1 MISTDSPIELHGDAL
16 QLPSP
21 TGSRPKI
28 LVTRRQF
35 QDQIDRLNEV
45 SDALVLDRPAPATP
59 DELRAAAT
67 GAHGIFAHITD
78 AIDAAAMDAAGSNL
92 KVIAEFGVGYD
103 NIDVDAASERNI
115 VVANT
120 PGVLTEAAADFGFTM
135 IQTAG
140 RRIAESDRFV
150 RRGEWKWFEPLDLL
164 GVDIHGSTLGIV
176 GFGRIG
182 SAVARR
188 ALGSGMNV
196 IYMTRSQPEDDLG
209 CERVSTLNELLERSD
224 FVTLHCPLTQE
235 TNGLIGTEEL
245 KRMKPEASLINTA
258 RGPIVNTDALTA
270 ALRDGEIAY
279 AALDVTD
286 PEPIPTDH
294 PLVGMEN
301 VTLVP
306 HIASATIGAR
316 RKMSE
321 MTVDNILATIGGKL
335 PPNCVNADRINWG

>member
-1 MISTDSPIELHGDAL
+1 MT
-16 QLPSP
+16 SP

-35 QDQIDRLNEV
+35 QDQVDRLNEV

-59 DELRAAAT
+59 TELQAAAT
-67 GAHGIFAHITD
+67 NAHGIFAHITD
-78 AIDAAAMDAAGSNL
+78 AIDAAAMDAAGPNL

-115 VVANT
+115 AVANT

-164 GVDIHGSTLGIV
+164 GVDIYGSTLGIV

-196 IYMTRSQPEDDLG
+196 IYVTRSQPKDDLG

-224 FVTLHCPLTQE
+224 FVTLHCPLTPE
-235 TNGLIGTEEL
+235 TNGLMGTEEF

-286 PEPIPTDH
+286 PEPIPADH
-294 PLVGMEN
+294 PLVSMEN

-306 HIASATIGAR
+306 HIASATIGTR

-321 MTVDNILATIGGKL
+321 MTVDNILASIDGKL
-335 PPNCVNADRINWG
+335 PPNCVNADKINWS